1 MWQKINSDYVFVYW
15 IAIIILSGTHSQI
28 VDISIVTID
37 SPSIIRM
44 PSLLLR
50 QMKYMSNPSGS
61 LNLGGV

>member
-28 VDISIVTID
+28 VDIRIVTID

-50 QMKYMSNPSGS
+50 QMKYMSNPGGS